1 MRDAAET
8 APHEKAGGRRQPR
21 GSLASLAETMHE
33 NGYVFMAQYDPETA
47 GHEVADAI
55 GVRIPGQLGRLHV
68 ITPSPADTAIPNTYS
83 GRYGYD
89 GFPLHTDLA
98 QHREPPKFLMLRC
111 VRGHS
116 EVQTTLMDGYEI
128 VASVGSSVLSRTL
141 VQPRR
146 PINGK
151 RALLAIW
158 DRHAGRGRVRWDEEY
173 LRAASSGGAEG
184 MARMRKEIQHAVAIP
199 IALHRRGDTLLID
212 NWRML
217 HGRSDVPTACRNR
230 VIERVYLETVN

>member
-1 MRDAAET
+1 M
-8 APHEKAGGRRQPR
+8 
-21 GSLASLAETMHE
+21 ASLAETMHE
-33 NGYVFMAQYDPETA
+33 YGYVLLSQYAPELS
-47 GHEVADAI
+47 GQEVADAI
-55 GVRIPGQLGRLHV
+55 GVRVAGQLGRLHV
-68 ITPSPADTAIPNTYS
+68 VMPGPADTAIPNTYS

-98 QHREPPKFLMLRC
+98 HHRKPPKYLMLRC

-116 EVQTTLMDGYEI
+116 EVLTTLMDAYEI
-128 VASVGSSVLSRTL
+128 VARVGSSVLARTL

-146 PINGK
+146 PVDGK

-158 DRHAGRGRVRWDEEY
+158 DQHAGRGRVRWDEEY
-173 LRAASSGGAEG
+173 LRAASRGGAEG
-184 MARMRKEIQHAVAIP
+184 MVRMRTEIQHAAAMP
-199 IALHRRGDTLLID
+199 FALRRRGDTLLID

-217 HGRSDVPTACRNR
+217 HGRSAVPTACRNR